1 MIRRGM
7 PPPLALL
14 LLLALLGAFAAAQQ
28 EGNVPEQYAASL
40 ATRFDAPA
48 GWPFP
53 NPRLRAAY
61 AALQA
66 WKQTAIFS
74 DPANFTANWQGPDV
88 CRYNG
93 VYCAPAPSAAYHG
106 APLTVAGIDLNHAD
120 IAGYIPAS
128 LPLGLPDLA
137 LLHLN
142 SNRFCGVVPDTF
154 RRLRLLHEL
163 DLSNNRF
170 VGAFPEVVLALPSL
184 RYLDLRF
191 NDFEGSIPPALFDRP
206 LDAIFLNSNRL
217 RNPIP
222 ANLGNSPA
230 SVVVLA
236 HNRLGGCIPP
246 SIGRMA
252 DTLNEIVLID
262 DMLTGCVPPQVG
274 LLKKVT
280 VFDVSGNRLQ
290 GALPAAVGGMA
301 AVEELD
307 VAGNLFEGAV
317 PAAVCGLAG
326 LKNFTYTDNFIT
338 SRPGCAQATA
348 DGAWNCIPGAP
359 AQRPAAQCAA
369 AASHPFDCSK
379 AQCQFPAYTPATP
392 TTPGGGKPSS
402 PSYPSPPSSTTT
414 PSSHSPPK
422 GSGTPAYP
430 SPHQGSTT
438 PSYPSPPSSSSTP
451 SYHSPPQGSTTPSPP
466 GSTTPSYPT
475 PPSSSST
482 PSYHSPPQ
490 GSTTPSPPGSTT
502 PSYPTPPSSSSTP
515 SYDAAVQ
522 LQHPVIPLAAAEHAG
537 DPVVPVS
544 FVRHPDASR
553 RPRAASPNL
562 GRQARRAVRAAS
574 GLVRPHDALR
584 QPPDAVAAHGVPR
597 LRAASPL
604 AGDTSH
610 HHASIRDAP
619 RHPVLAVVGSNNA
632 VHARALRAAVPGRQH
647 RAPDAGR
654 REPAV
659 PAGVRRGIRV
669 AAAANEAVQL

>member
-1 MIRRGM
+1 MPLPSHLITTLPSPHLISPSVIPTSLTSFLPRSPPPCSCLHPATFSILPRSQLNAAMIRRGM

-280 VFDVSGNRLQ
+280 VFDVSGRRLRPRRAQELHLHRQLHHLAPRLRAGHRRRRVELHPRRARAAAGGAVRRRGLPPVRLQ
-290 GALPAAVGGMA
+290 QGAMPVPGVHSCHSHHARWWQAFQPVLPVAAVKHDHSVVPLASQGLRHAGIPLAASGIHHPVLPVATVELQHPVIPLATPGIHHAIATRLDHAVVPDA
-301 AVEELD
+301 AVQLQHPVVPLAAPGIHHAIATRLDHAVVPDASVELQHP
-307 VAGNLFEGAV
+307 VV
-317 PAAVCGLAG
+317 PLAAPGIHHPITTAG
-326 LKNFTYTDNFIT
+326 LN
-338 SRPGCAQATA
+338 
-348 DGAWNCIPGAP
+348 
-359 AQRPAAQCAA
+359 
-369 AASHPFDCSK
+369 
-379 AQCQFPAYTPATP
+379 
-392 TTPGGGKPSS
+392 
-402 PSYPSPPSSTTT
+402 
-414 PSSHSPPK
+414 HSIVP
-422 GSGTPAYP
+422 
-430 SPHQGSTT
+430 
-438 PSYPSPPSSSSTP
+438 
-451 SYHSPPQGSTTPSPP
+451 
-466 GSTTPSYPT
+466 
-475 PPSSSST
+475 
-482 PSYHSPPQ
+482 
-490 GSTTPSPPGSTT
+490 
-502 PSYPTPPSSSSTP
+502 
-515 SYDAAVQ
+515 DAAVQ

-584 QPPDAVAAHGVPR
+584 LDATILRQPPDAVAAHG
-597 LRAASPL
+597 
-604 AGDTSH
+604 
-610 HHASIRDAP
+610 
-619 RHPVLAVVGSNNA
+619 
-632 VHARALRAAVPGRQH
+632 
-647 RAPDAGR
+647 
-654 REPAV
+654 
-659 PAGVRRGIRV
+659 
-669 AAAANEAVQL
+669 